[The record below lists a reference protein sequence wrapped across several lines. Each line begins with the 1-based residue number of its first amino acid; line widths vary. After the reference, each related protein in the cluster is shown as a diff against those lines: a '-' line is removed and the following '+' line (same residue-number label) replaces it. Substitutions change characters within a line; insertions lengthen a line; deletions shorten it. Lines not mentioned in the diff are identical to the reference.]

1 METKKKK
8 ATQAKKKKK
17 RKKKNKAENKDEQ
30 ENKDKTSIIV
40 DTKMPEDTQGGIY
53 TVHDCTNH
61 AIKNLLS
68 VFCWYAFLFVSIT

>member
-30 ENKDKTSIIV
+30 KDQDKTSIIV
-40 DTKMPEDTQGGIY
+40 DSKMPEDAQGGIY
-53 TVHDCTNH
+53 TVHDFTKH
-61 AIKNLLS
+61 
-68 VFCWYAFLFVSIT
+68 